1 MSKVVDLDETSKQV
15 DLNKRTSKNQV
26 DLNKYKE
33 FVAEVTSKQSG
44 NSRELVRHIE
54 QLENVT
60 DVNIAL
66 LLTGAI
72 GIASEGGE
80 FSEIV
85 KKCIFQGK
93 PMDDETIFHCKRELG
108 DIMWY
113 WITSCRSLGLDPNE
127 VIAENV
133 NKLKSRY
140 PDGEFDVFYSENRK
154 EGDL

>member
-15 DLNKRTSKNQV
+15 DLNKRISKNQV

-66 LLTGAI
+66 LLT
-72 GIASEGGE
+72 
-80 FSEIV
+80 
-85 KKCIFQGK
+85 C
-93 PMDDETIFHCKRELG
+93 LL
-108 DIMWY
+108 Y
-113 WITSCRSLGLDPNE
+113 TSPSPRD
-127 VIAENV
+127 
-133 NKLKSRY
+133 KSSSRM
-140 PDGEFDVFYSENRK
+140 PSSA
-154 EGDL
+154 

>member
-1 MSKVVDLDETSKQV
+1 MI
-15 DLNKRTSKNQV
+15 
-26 DLNKYKE
+26 DLNKYKD
-33 FVAEVTSKQSG
+33 FVQGVTSEAS
-44 NSRELVRHIE
+44 NSKVEMANRMEA
-54 QLENVT
+54 LENDT
-60 DVNIAL
+60 GNNIAL
-66 LLTGAI
+66 LMTGAI

-80 FSEIV
+80 FAEIV
-85 KKCIFQGK
+85 KKCVFQGK
-93 PMDDETIFHCKRELG
+93 PMDDETVFHCKRELG